1 MEIIISGKTFSIDN
15 PISSGGEGEIYPI
28 DNYSLA
34 KIYHKQVVNRER
46 RLKVLALCNS
56 YQNNISHLGD
66 DSFAFP
72 QQPAYENKELLDFL
86 CGFSMRYF
94 KNCSTLGDIGYNLQ
108 SANYKSN
115 KLDDNKAVEFIY
127 NTFDVVDRL
136 HKSRIILGDVN
147 PSNILYNDK
156 LNYPIIIDL
165 DAAQIGQF
173 RCLSW
178 SDEYL
183 DPLTQFQGKNIQGGF
198 NYTYESDI
206 FSIACVCFEFII
218 GINPFFCRTD
228 PSNDVMFNKENGIS
242 VLRYIHNGTNNIN
255 GIKYLNNTV
264 NDNIKK
270 RINHLRTSFPKL
282 YNFFISIFLD
292 SKRTSLMQTLDRTD
306 PRHPAYIF
314 YSQSG
319 FDQVLKQIITA
330 RKPSPKPQT
339 QQIQQKVVGSFTIPD
354 SGFSKII
361 SSVSQ
366 VGSATQTIKVSQ
378 SKFADP
384 DQLNLF
390 LKNYGIDLTSLLGV
404 N

>member
-1 MEIIISGKTFSIDN
+1 MRIIISGKDFTIDV
-15 PISSGGEGEIYPI
+15 PLSSGGEGEIYAI
-28 DNYSLA
+28 DHLSVA
-34 KIYHKQVVNRER
+34 KIYHKQVINRER

-56 YQNNISHLGD
+56 YQNSISNLGD

-72 QQPAYENKELLDFL
+72 QQPAYENKEILDFL
-86 CGFSMRYF
+86 CGFSMQYF
-94 KNCSTLGDIGYNLQ
+94 KNCPTLGDIGFNLQ
-108 SANYKSN
+108 ASNYKYG
-115 KLDDNKAVEFIY
+115 KMDDNRAVEFIY
-127 NTFDVVDRL
+127 NTFDVIDRL

-147 PSNILYNDK
+147 PSNVLYNEK

-165 DAAQIGQF
+165 DSAQIGQF

-183 DPLTQFQGKNIQGGF
+183 DPLTQLQGKNLQGGY

-228 PSNDVMFNKENGIS
+228 PSNDVIFNKENGIS
-242 VLRYIHNGTNNIN
+242 VLRYIHSSTNNIN
-255 GIKYLNNTV
+255 GIKYLSNPV

-270 RINHLRTSFPKL
+270 RITSIKTAFPKL
-282 YNFFISIFLD
+282 YNFFVSIFLD
-292 SKRTSLMQTLDRTD
+292 SKRTSLMQTLSRND

-314 YSQSG
+314 FSQSG
-319 FDQVLKQIITA
+319 FDQVLKQIITS
-330 RKPSPKPQT
+330 RKAVATPQVT
-339 QQIQQKVVGSFTIPD
+339 QITHKVIGSFSIPD

-361 SSVSQ
+361 TSVSQ
-366 VGSATQTIKVSQ
+366 TSATYATTVSQ
-378 SKFADP
+378 SAFIDP
-384 DQLNLF
+384 DQLNIF
-390 LKNYGIDLTSLLGV
+390 LRNYGIDLSSIIGV